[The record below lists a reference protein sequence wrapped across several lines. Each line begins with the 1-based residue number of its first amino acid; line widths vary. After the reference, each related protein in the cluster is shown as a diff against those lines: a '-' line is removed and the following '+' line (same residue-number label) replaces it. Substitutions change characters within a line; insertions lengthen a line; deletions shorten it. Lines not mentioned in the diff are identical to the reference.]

1 MSDRVEV
8 VAGID
13 IATAAVR
20 VVCADAHGRVRARG
34 SAQLPPPRRGEGG
47 RSEQDATVWWPAVAA
62 ALRQATEALPAGGRE
77 VVAVAVAATSGT
89 IVLADGRGEPLGPA
103 LMYDDRRAAGHN
115 ARAQEA
121 GAPRWRA
128 LGLSIAPTAALG
140 RIAWLAN
147 AEGSATGSA
156 AGSGPAPRPPGADT
170 GPVAPDAA
178 HGDGPSPGGPVSGG
192 PSLSDPVSGAGAP
205 SGLDPDSGPPAT
217 GRTGRHLLHT
227 PDLVG
232 WRLTGGPVATDWS
245 HALKSG
251 YDALAGEWPGEVFDA
266 LGVPARWLPSV
277 QPPATA
283 VGTVCADAAAETG
296 LPTGCAVRLGM
307 TDGCAGQ
314 LATGAVRPGQFVGI
328 LGTTYVLK
336 GVTRDLVADPSGAL
350 YSHRHPDG
358 WWLPGGASNTGGE
371 ALAHLPSD
379 RLPALDRA
387 AADRGPASVV
397 AYPLRREGERFP
409 FVSGAARGFV
419 LGTPADDADRHRATL
434 EGVAFLERLALER
447 AAGLGVAVEG
457 PLWAAGGGSRSAL
470 WTRIRATVLGRP
482 LRVAE
487 HAETA
492 FGAALLAASGTLHP
506 DLTASAAAM
515 VRPGR
520 DVAPD
525 AREHAALDAS
535 YATFTAALR
544 ERGWLPG

>member
-1 MSDRVEV
+1 MSDRPEV

-20 VVCADAHGRVRARG
+20 VVCADARGRVRARG
-34 SAQLPPPRRGEGG
+34 GAELPPPRRGAGG
-47 RSEQDATVWWPAVAA
+47 HSEQDATAWWPAVAA
-62 ALRQATEALPAGGRE
+62 ALRQATGALPAGGRE

-103 LMYDDRRAAGHN
+103 LMYDDRRAAALN

-121 GAPRWRA
+121 GAARWRA
-128 LGLSIAPTAALG
+128 LGLSVGPTAALG
-140 RIAWLAN
+140 RIAWLA
-147 AEGSATGSA
+147 GGGGQT
-156 AGSGPAPRPPGADT
+156 
-170 GPVAPDAA
+170 A
-178 HGDGPSPGGPVSGG
+178 HGG
-192 PSLSDPVSGAGAP
+192 
-205 SGLDPDSGPPAT
+205 
-217 GRTGRHLLHT
+217 GRHLLHT

-251 YDALAGEWPGEVFDA
+251 YDARAGEWPGEVFDA

-277 QPPATA
+277 RAPATP

-371 ALAHLPSD
+371 AVAHLPSE

-387 AADRGPASVV
+387 AAERGPASVV
-397 AYPLRREGERFP
+397 AYPLRGEGERFP

-447 AAGLGVAVEG
+447 VAELGVTVEG
-457 PLWAAGGGSRSAL
+457 PLWAAGGGSRSPL
-470 WTRIRATVLGRP
+470 WSRIRATVLGRP
-482 LRVAE
+482 LRVADY
-487 HAETA
+487 AETA

-520 DVAPD
+520 DVEPD
-525 AREHAALDAS
+525 AREQAALDAS
-535 YATFTAALR
+535 YARFTAALR
-544 ERGWLPG
+544 ARGWLP

>member
-1 MSDRVEV
+1 MSDRAEV

-34 SAQLPPPRRGEGG
+34 GAELPPPRRGEGG
-47 RSEQDATVWWPAVAA
+47 RSEQDATAWWPAVAA
-62 ALRQATEALPAGGRE
+62 ALRQATGTLPAGGRE

-103 LMYDDRRAAGHN
+103 LMYDDRRAAGLN

-128 LGLSIAPTAALG
+128 LGLSVAPTAALG
-140 RIAWLAN
+140 RIAWLAD
-147 AEGSATGSA
+147 ADRHAYALGHRPHGKGHGAHEA
-156 AGSGPAPRPPGADT
+156 AGRSR
-170 GPVAPDAA
+170 PVASA
-178 HGDGPSPGGPVSGG
+178 
-192 PSLSDPVSGAGAP
+192 
-205 SGLDPDSGPPAT
+205 
-217 GRTGRHLLHT
+217 RHLLHT

-251 YDALAGEWPGEVFDA
+251 YDARAGEWPDEVLDE

-277 QPPATA
+277 RPPATP
-283 VGTVCADAAAETG
+283 VGAVCAEAAAETG
-296 LPTGCAVRLGM
+296 LPAGCAVRLGM

-358 WWLPGGASNTGGE
+358 WWLPGGASSTGGE
-371 ALAHLPSD
+371 ALAHLPSG

-447 AAGLGVAVEG
+447 AAELGVAVEG
-457 PLWAAGGGSRSAL
+457 PLWAAGGGSRSPL
-470 WTRIRATVLGRP
+470 WTRIRATVLRRP
-482 LRVAE
+482 LRVAD

-525 AREHAALDAS
+525 AREQAALDAS
-535 YATFTAALR
+535 YATFTEALR
-544 ERGWLPG
+544 ERGWLR

>member
-1 MSDRVEV
+1 MSDPAEV

-34 SAQLPPPRRGEGG
+34 GAELPPPRRSAGG
-47 RSEQDATVWWPAVAA
+47 RSEQDATAWWPAVAA
-62 ALRQATEALPAGGRE
+62 ALRQATGALPAGGRE

-103 LMYDDRRAAGHN
+103 LMYDDRRAAGFN

-121 GAPRWRA
+121 GAARWRA
-128 LGLSIAPTAALG
+128 LGLSVGPTAALG
-140 RIAWLAN
+140 RVAWLAG
-147 AEGSATGSA
+147 AEGAGTRPAGSA
-156 AGSGPAPRPPGADT
+156 G
-170 GPVAPDAA
+170 
-178 HGDGPSPGGPVSGG
+178 
-192 PSLSDPVSGAGAP
+192 
-205 SGLDPDSGPPAT
+205 
-217 GRTGRHLLHT
+217 HLLHT

-251 YDALAGEWPGEVFDA
+251 YDARAGEWPGEVLDA
-266 LGVPARWLPSV
+266 LGVPARWLPPV
-277 QPPATA
+277 QAPATLI
-283 VGTVCADAAAETG
+283 GTVCAHAAAETG

-371 ALAHLPSD
+371 ALAHLASA

-447 AAGLGVAVEG
+447 VAELGVTVDG
-457 PLWAAGGGSRSAL
+457 PLWAAGGGSRSPL

-482 LRVAE
+482 LLVAD

-492 FGAALLAASGTLHP
+492 FGAALLAAAGTVHP

-520 DVAPD
+520 EVEPD
-525 AREHAALDAS
+525 AREQAALDAS
-535 YATFTAALR
+535 YATFAAALR
-544 ERGWLPG
+544 SFQSSHREATPAR

>member
-1 MSDRVEV
+1 MSDRAEAVTEV

-34 SAQLPPPRRGEGG
+34 GAELPPPRRGVGG
-47 RSEQDATVWWPAVAA
+47 RSEQDATAWWPAVAA
-62 ALRQATEALPAGGRE
+62 ALRQATGALPAGGRE

-103 LMYDDRRAAGHN
+103 LMYDDRRAAGLN

-128 LGLSIAPTAALG
+128 LGLSVGPTAALG
-140 RIAWLAN
+140 RIAWLAGV
-147 AEGSATGSA
+147 EGPGAAPGGA
-156 AGSGPAPRPPGADT
+156 AG
-170 GPVAPDAA
+170 
-178 HGDGPSPGGPVSGG
+178 
-192 PSLSDPVSGAGAP
+192 
-205 SGLDPDSGPPAT
+205 
-217 GRTGRHLLHT
+217 HLLHT

-251 YDALAGEWPGEVFDA
+251 YDARAGEWPGEVFDA

-277 QPPATA
+277 RAPATP
-283 VGTVCADAAAETG
+283 VGTVCAEAAAETG
-296 LPTGCAVRLGM
+296 LPAGCVVRLGM

-314 LATGAVRPGQFVGI
+314 LATGAVRPTQFVGI

-336 GVTRDLVADPSGAL
+336 GVTRDLIADPSGAL

-371 ALAHLPSD
+371 ALAHAPSGD
-379 RLPALDRA
+379 LPALDRA

-447 AAGLGVAVEG
+447 IAELGVAVEG
-457 PLWAAGGGSRSAL
+457 PLWAAGGGSRSPL

-482 LRVAE
+482 LRVAD

-520 DVAPD
+520 DVEPD

-544 ERGWLPG
+544 ARGWLLP

>member
-1 MSDRVEV
+1 MSDRAEV

-20 VVCADAHGRVRARG
+20 VVCADAYGRVRARG
-34 SAQLPPPRRGEGG
+34 GAELPPPRRSEGG
-47 RSEQDATVWWPAVAA
+47 RSEQDASAWWPAVAA
-62 ALRQATEALPAGGRE
+62 ALRQATGALPAGGRE

-103 LMYDDRRAAGHN
+103 LMYDDRRAAGLN

-121 GAPRWRA
+121 GAPRWRS
-128 LGLSIAPTAALG
+128 LGLSVAPTAALG
-140 RIAWLAN
+140 RIAWLA
-147 AEGSATGSA
+147 GDDGTA
-156 AGSGPAPRPPGADT
+156 AG
-170 GPVAPDAA
+170 
-178 HGDGPSPGGPVSGG
+178 
-192 PSLSDPVSGAGAP
+192 
-205 SGLDPDSGPPAT
+205 
-217 GRTGRHLLHT
+217 GRGRHLLHT

-251 YDALAGEWPGEVFDA
+251 YDARAGEWPGEVFDA

-277 QPPATA
+277 QAPATP

-371 ALAHLPSD
+371 ALAHLPAD

-397 AYPLRREGERFP
+397 AYPLRRDGERFP

-419 LGTPADDADRHRATL
+419 LGAPADDADRHRATL

-447 AAGLGVAVEG
+447 AAELGVTVEG
-457 PLWAAGGGSRSAL
+457 PLWAAGGGSRSPL
-470 WTRIRATVLGRP
+470 WTRIRATALGRP
-482 LRVAE
+482 LRVAD

-506 DLTASAAAM
+506 DLAASAATM

-535 YATFTAALR
+535 YATFTAALC
-544 ERGWLPG
+544 ERGWLG

>member
-1 MSDRVEV
+1 MMSDRAEV

-34 SAQLPPPRRGEGG
+34 GAELPPPRRGAGG
-47 RSEQDATVWWPAVAA
+47 HSEQDATAWWPAVAA
-62 ALRQATEALPAGGRE
+62 ALRQATGALPAGGRE

-103 LMYDDRRAAGHN
+103 LMYDDRRAAGLN

-121 GAPRWRA
+121 GAPRWQA
-128 LGLSIAPTAALG
+128 LGLSVAPTAALG
-140 RIAWLAN
+140 RIAWLAG
-147 AEGSATGSA
+147 AEGH
-156 AGSGPAPRPPGADT
+156 ADAL
-170 GPVAPDAA
+170 GHRA
-178 HGDGPSPGGPVSGG
+178 HGNRHVAHE
-192 PSLSDPVSGAGAP
+192 V
-205 SGLDPDSGPPAT
+205 T
-217 GRTGRHLLHT
+217 RHLLHT

-251 YDALAGEWPGEVFDA
+251 YDARAGEWPGEVFDA

-277 QPPATA
+277 RAPATPI
-283 VGTVCADAAAETG
+283 GTVCADAAAVTG

-336 GVTRDLVADPSGAL
+336 GVTRDLIADPSGAL

-358 WWLPGGASNTGGE
+358 WWLPGGASSTGGE

-447 AAGLGVAVEG
+447 VAELGVAVEG
-457 PLWAAGGGSRSAL
+457 PLWAAGGGSRSPL

-482 LRVAE
+482 LRVAD

-520 DVAPD
+520 DVEPD
-525 AREHAALDAS
+525 AREHAALGAS
-535 YATFTAALR
+535 YAAFTAALR
-544 ERGWLPG
+544 ERGWLG